1 MLSIGV
7 NVLTQATKTA
17 FFSAVSTKIVDK
29 LITSRINK
37 ASDHN
42 KWLRETKLQLF
53 TQISK
58 EILSFEIQKATTED
72 EKRLKDVCTKTIMVL
87 DDKNL
92 IYEIESFLKVLLT
105 AQRALVFNDNNKE
118 EINRYNQASM
128 NLVLSLNKNLKR
140 V

>member
-7 NVLTQATKTA
+7 NILTEATKTA
-17 FFSAVSTKIVDK
+17 LFSAVSTKIVDK
-29 LITSRINK
+29 LVTSRLNK
-37 ASDHN
+37 NSDHK

-72 EKRLKDVCTKTIMVL
+72 EKRLKEVCSKTLMVL
-87 DDKNL
+87 EDKRL
-92 IYEIESFLKVLLT
+92 IYEIEKFLKVLSST
-105 AQRALVFNDNNKE
+105 QRALTFENNNIE
-118 EINRYNQASM
+118 EIKRYNQASM
-128 NLVLSLNKNLKR
+128 DLVISLNKNLKR